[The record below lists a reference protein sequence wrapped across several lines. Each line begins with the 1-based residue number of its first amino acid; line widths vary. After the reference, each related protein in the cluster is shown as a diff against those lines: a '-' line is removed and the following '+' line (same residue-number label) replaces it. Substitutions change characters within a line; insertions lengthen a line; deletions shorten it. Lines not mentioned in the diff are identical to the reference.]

1 MTSTQLL
8 VVLLASG
15 LGAVIKSVTGLGYP
29 LIAVP
34 LISLVLGIED
44 AVVIIAIPN
53 LAANAFLCWESRDA
67 QAQTRDLGRL
77 CGLGAVGAVIGTIA
91 FVNLPDQP
99 FLIVLA
105 LSILLFLFQFI
116 RKPEFSFSPA
126 FTRRWSPAVGLL
138 AGAMQ
143 GAIGV
148 SGPIVATWFHS
159 YRLPARAYIH
169 SLTFM
174 FGVTGAVQLV
184 ILLGQGQMT
193 PDRLVGALVA
203 SVAVAV
209 ATPIGLRLR
218 KRLAGP
224 SFEKLVL
231 LTLVVS
237 AVALIFDALS

>member
-1 MTSTQLL
+1 
-8 VVLLASG
+8 
-15 LGAVIKSVTGLGYP
+15 
-29 LIAVP
+29 
-34 LISLVLGIED
+34 
-44 AVVIIAIPN
+44 
-53 LAANAFLCWESRDA
+53 
-67 QAQTRDLGRL
+67 
-77 CGLGAVGAVIGTIA
+77 
-91 FVNLPDQP
+91 
-99 FLIVLA
+99 
-105 LSILLFLFQFI
+105 
-116 RKPEFSFSPA
+116 
-126 FTRRWSPAVGLL
+126 
-138 AGAMQ
+138 
-143 GAIGV
+143 
-148 SGPIVATWFHS
+148 
-159 YRLPARAYIH
+159 
-169 SLTFM
+169 M

>member
-1 MTSTQLL
+1 M
-8 VVLLASG
+8 VLLASG

-91 FVNLPDQP
+91 LVNLPEQP

-116 RKPEFSFSPA
+116 RKPEFGFSPA

-148 SGPIVATWFHS
+148 SGPIVATWVHS
-159 YRLPARAYIH
+159 YRLPTRAFIH
-169 SLTFM
+169 SLTLM
-174 FGVTGAVQLV
+174 FGVTGAVQLA
-184 ILLGQGQMT
+184 ILLGDGQMT
-193 PDRLVGALVA
+193 PDRLVGAVVA
-203 SVAVAV
+203 SVAVAI
-209 ATPIGLRLR
+209 ATPIGLGLR

-231 LTLVVS
+231 LTLVAS

>member
-1 MTSTQLL
+1 LTSTQLL

-15 LGAVIKSVTGLGYP
+15 LGALIKSVTGLGYP

-67 QAQTRDLGRL
+67 RAQTRDLGRL

-91 FVNLPDQP
+91 LVNLPEQP
-99 FLIVLA
+99 LLVVLA
-105 LSILLFLFQFI
+105 LSILVFLYQFI
-116 RKPEFSFSPA
+116 RKPEFGLAPA

-148 SGPIVATWFHS
+148 SGPIVASWVHS

-169 SLTFM
+169 SLTLM
-174 FGVTGAVQLV
+174 FGVTGAVQLA
-184 ILLGQGQMT
+184 ILLGHGQMT
-193 PDRLVGALVA
+193 PDRLVGAVVA

-231 LTLVVS
+231 LTLVIS
-237 AVALIFDALS
+237 AVALLVDALS